1 MPYTNPSKG
10 GGGAHHAGNDD
21 KLKIK
26 PVKNNTKDKI
36 PNPGLSKANVI
47 PRINTSN
54 IFVGSTGMGKST
66 LISNLLSKDQFFG
79 GKQRNGKPWFD
90 TILLIS
96 PTGDT
101 DDVQQALKLPED
113 AIFTDLDE
121 VPEML
126 EIVMKEQKRK
136 IKEMGADKAPVIL
149 IIYDDVISHPQFM
162 RNKQFMKSFIANRHH
177 NFTIF
182 LASQSWTKIP
192 RAIRL
197 QSRGLFYFA
206 GSMSEVD
213 LLCDEYCPPG
223 LSRHDFKNMIDYA
236 TRDPYSFLYIN
247 KSVPM
252 KSRFRKNLSEIM
264 QTAFFKN
271 SKKNPDFKLPAAKE
285 DKDKSTEDKD
295 KDEDNKDENTIR
307 ENHLDQIVNTQA
319 QQGQPHRH
327 ARSKNK
333 RRRRD
338 LESGADKDHG
348 SALQK
353 RQPRRGFRPRRIEPR
368 YYT

>member
-1 MPYTNPSKG
+1 MSEKKT
-10 GGGAHHAGNDD
+10 D

-36 PNPGLSKANVI
+36 PNPDLSKENVI

-66 LISNLLSKDQFFG
+66 LITNLLTKEQFFG
-79 GKQRNGKPWFD
+79 GKGADGKPWFD
-90 TILLIS
+90 TTLLVS

-101 DDVQQALKLPED
+101 DDVQKELDIPDE

-136 IKEMGADKAPVIL
+136 IKDMGADKAPKIL
-149 IIYDDVISHPQFM
+149 IIYDDVISHPKFM
-162 RNKQFMKSFIANRHH
+162 RDKHFMKSFIANRHH

-223 LSRHDFKNMIDYA
+223 LARHDFKNMIDYA
-236 TRDPYSFLYIN
+236 TRDPFSFLYIN

-252 KSRFRKNLSEIM
+252 KSRFRKNLSEII

-271 SKKNPDFKLPAAKE
+271 SKKNPDFQLPPQK
-285 DKDKSTEDKD
+285 DDDDKSSDE
-295 KDEDNKDENTIR
+295 EDNQEDSNIR
-307 ENHLDQIVNTQA
+307 TEHLDQVVNTDA
-319 QQGQPHRH
+319 QQGQPQHDRE
-327 ARSKNK
+327 KNSRRK
-333 RRRRD
+333 RNF
-338 LESGADKDHG
+338 ESGPSSDNGAAFKK
-348 SALQK
+348 Q
-353 RQPRRGFRPRRIEPR
+353 QPGRGFRPRRIEPR